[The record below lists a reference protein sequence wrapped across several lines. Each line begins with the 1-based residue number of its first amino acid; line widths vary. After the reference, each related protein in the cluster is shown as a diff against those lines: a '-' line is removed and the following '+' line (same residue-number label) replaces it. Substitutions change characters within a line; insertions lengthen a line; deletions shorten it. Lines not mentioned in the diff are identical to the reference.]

1 MPDAA
6 VDPVNA
12 QLAMNGIL
20 SLADRVYL
28 EQPYDEVNA
37 NRFFSLPSTPGRV
50 QLLKIK
56 LRSKLLVGIQAGQ
69 PTGVFWFDTAST
81 RLGVCKLAITGAT
94 GGIQVTS
101 ILVTQPWLRDYTD
114 GFSIQESS
122 TDLTSA
128 TYSTFRFWARSQSGG
143 TRTVEMGELSDIL
156 RTVKQRSRS

>member
-37 NRFFSLPSTPGRV
+37 KPFVAEHMGGYSYSRSSYG
-50 QLLKIK
+50 
-56 LRSKLLVGIQAGQ
+56 SKLLVGIQAGQ

-81 RLGVCKLAITGAT
+81 RLGVCKLAIKGAT
-94 GGIQVTS
+94 GGIQVDFNT
-101 ILVTQPWLRDYTD
+101 RDGSLGCETTTD
-114 GFSIQESS
+114 GFS
-122 TDLTSA
+122 TSRKFYGPDERNLFDFPLLGA
-128 TYSTFRFWARSQSGG
+128 IPEWWYPNWWRW
-143 TRTVEMGELSDIL
+143 EN
-156 RTVKQRSRS
+156 